1 MQFVQFPNGRV
12 WILGKNAT
20 IQGTVRVPGYLAF
33 HDLESHMDAIS
44 EAATDSIVG
53 LSDFTYEYRGGEMVH
68 FCGTAEDLV
77 RPEGQEEED
86 RQYHILTTSTNADE
100 LRGALRDQYG
110 LSDADVSH
118 ALASLGADYG
128 AECSIPIF
136 GSAREIRCPAYPE
149 ACHYVR
155 IVVDGLEI
163 CYWNHDEWQSDPEDV
178 IGAVIGAAK
187 GGVRGCTATLAG

>member
-1 MQFVQFPNGRV
+1 MQFVRFPNGKV
-12 WILGKNAT
+12 WILSDNAT
-20 IQGTVRVPGYLAF
+20 IEGTVLVPNYGDF
-33 HDLESHMDAIS
+33 DDIESRLDAIA
-44 EAATDSIVG
+44 EAATGSIVG
-53 LSDFTYEYRGGEMVH
+53 LSDFSYQHRGGDMVQ
-68 FCGTAEDLV
+68 FCGTTEHLLQSTDKQEDPEECRLLSPSDDAE
-77 RPEGQEEED
+77 
-86 RQYHILTTSTNADE
+86 E
-100 LRGALRDQYG
+100 LRSALRDQYG

-136 GSAREIRCPAYPE
+136 GSAREIRCPAHPE

-163 CYWNHDEWQSDPEDV
+163 CYWNHDEWRSAPEDV